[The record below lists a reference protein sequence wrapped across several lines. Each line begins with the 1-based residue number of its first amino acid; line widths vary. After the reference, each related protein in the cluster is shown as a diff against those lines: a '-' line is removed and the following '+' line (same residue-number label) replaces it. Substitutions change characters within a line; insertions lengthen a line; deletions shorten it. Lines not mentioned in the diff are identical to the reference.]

1 MAIFSDFS
9 LAELIPCK
17 SCLRFMS
24 DFASAKNRNAAEGK
38 KKNKPQTISNSLDW
52 WWDTDEKY
60 AHN

>member
-1 MAIFSDFS
+1 
-9 LAELIPCK
+9 
-17 SCLRFMS
+17 MS
-24 DFASAKNRNAAEGK
+24 DFASAKNRNAAEGKK

>member
-1 MAIFSDFS
+1 
-9 LAELIPCK
+9 
-17 SCLRFMS
+17 MS

-38 KKNKPQTISNSLDW
+38 KNKPQNISNSLDW